1 MLSIPQAEREDQREK
16 KKSWLI
22 ERRVTGWQELRRSTF
37 IRRSICDGAETT
49 EVAEEINVLEIKM
62 GFFFFIS
69 TSHLQKKKTSLK
81 WFCCWLSKA
90 KTNTFSAGVDLPA
103 LVGHSGVEERTRTA
117 AAGAFHSNSQ
127 QHPVRSLPVHPGYHW
142 HSFSC

>member
-1 MLSIPQAEREDQREK
+1 MLDMRQLIWGWIPKLSRLQPLKKEECDAFNPAGRKRRSERE

-69 TSHLQKKKTSLK
+69 TSHLQEKKNLTEMIL
-81 WFCCWLSKA
+81 LLA
-90 KTNTFSAGVDLPA
+90 V
-103 LVGHSGVEERTRTA
+103 
-117 AAGAFHSNSQ
+117 
-127 QHPVRSLPVHPGYHW
+127 
-142 HSFSC
+142 